1 MARLLCITAFVIVLH
16 ANSLR
21 AQSQEAGSKLE
32 AVPIDSTPQSVAGVV
47 VDEAGQPIAG
57 VRVEARTPVTG
68 FHSSFSMPTGG
79 DAFKPPRVAVTDAR
93 GRFHIADV
101 PLMGQRE
108 VQLSLR
114 SKHRHV
120 NDANYP
126 VAQDIQIEMRGSGQP
141 GVIQGRLV
149 GVATDHPNV
158 PFDEVRVV
166 RRHVPE
172 ALPIATEDGRFSLP
186 GKGTLGKHY
195 MIYVYAKGY
204 AATAARMKAVRAGS
218 DEYQEIA
225 LPARPPLR
233 GKLVDAQTGDP
244 ISGAAILHG
253 LTDGASYFQWSD
265 FKKHVDGYHS
275 LTYVQHETT
284 NARGEFWFA
293 EVSDQM
299 PGTLFV
305 LKDGYQRFVL
315 RPDVRL
321 HDPKTD
327 ELVVP
332 VPRESVF
339 TGVVVRDGKPIANT
353 GVAVQLPEQ
362 KEKMQ
367 QWNPHSK
374 TDAAGRYRFGGLP
387 PGEYIVFAGPY
398 ARRAAIEEAQT
409 VELNFGNDLG
419 QLRIWGKAPP
429 RATIRICS
437 EFDWDYTSLK
447 TKADETG
454 KFECVG
460 LKPGKYTA
468 LIHVPG
474 GSSGYLGHHYYLPE
488 FMVER
493 DGQNVDLRSEALR
506 KKDAEATGGPQ
517 ANRR

>member
-1 MARLLCITAFVIVLH
+1 
-16 ANSLR
+16 
-21 AQSQEAGSKLE
+21 
-32 AVPIDSTPQSVAGVV
+32 
-47 VDEAGQPIAG
+47 
-57 VRVEARTPVTG
+57 
-68 FHSSFSMPTGG
+68 
-79 DAFKPPRVAVTDAR
+79 
-93 GRFHIADV
+93 V
-101 PLMGQRE
+101 PLMGERE
-108 VQLSLR
+108 VQLSLQA
-114 SKHRHV
+114 KHRHV
-120 NDANYP
+120 NDTNYP
-126 VAQDIQIEMRGSGQP
+126 VGQDLKIEMRGSGQP

-149 GVATDHPNV
+149 RVATDHPIV

-166 RRHVPE
+166 RRHIAE

-186 GKGTLGKHY
+186 SKGTLGKHY

-204 AATAARMKAVRAGS
+204 AATAARMKAVRASS
-218 DEYQEIA
+218 DQYQEIA

-265 FKKHVDGYHS
+265 FEKHVDGYHS

-284 NARGEFWFA
+284 NAEGEFWFA
-293 EVSDQM
+293 EVSDQSL
-299 PGTLFV
+299 GTLFV

-321 HDPKTD
+321 HDPKTG

-339 TGVVVRDGKPIANT
+339 TGVVVRDGLPIANT
-353 GVAVQLPEQ
+353 GVSVQLPEH

-367 QWNPHSK
+367 QWNPHTK
-374 TDAAGRYRFGGLP
+374 TDADGQYRFGGLP

-419 QLRIWGKAPP
+419 KIRIWGKAPP

-447 TKADETG
+447 TKADESG
-454 KFECVG
+454 KYDCEG

-468 LIHVPG
+468 LIHVPR
-474 GSSGYLGHHYYLPE
+474 GSRGYPGHYYYLPE
-488 FMVER
+488 FIVER
-493 DGQNVDLRSEALR
+493 DGQQVDLLPEREW
-506 KKDAEATGGPQ
+506 KAE
-517 ANRR
+517 N